1 MFKKWE
7 LIRLFFL
14 ENRFIESDGVM
25 DFSIVYNEIYQKLKV
40 KFCRVEIYFI
50 QKEFR

>member
-1 MFKKWE
+1 MKFDGVSIIKIIFMFKKWE

-25 DFSIVYNEIYQKLKV
+25 DFSIVYNEIY
-40 KFCRVEIYFI
+40 
-50 QKEFR
+50 